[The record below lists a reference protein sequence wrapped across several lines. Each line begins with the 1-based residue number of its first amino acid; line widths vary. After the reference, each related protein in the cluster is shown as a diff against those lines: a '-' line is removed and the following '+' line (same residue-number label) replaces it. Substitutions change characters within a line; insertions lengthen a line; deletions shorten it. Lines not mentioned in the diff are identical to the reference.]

1 MWREYLFPT
10 SIQEALRMLHS
21 RNGEARVIAGG
32 TDLVLQR
39 KQGECPASVAVD
51 ISRIEGLDTIEESGE
66 YILIGPLVTH
76 GQVAASPLIVKS
88 AAVLAQACGKV
99 GGPQTRNVGTLAGNV
114 VNALPAAD
122 SAIALLALNAEVQVA
137 TLGGTQWVPSDELCL
152 GVGECSVDSRSQIVT
167 ALRFKPLGP
176 SHGSAYERLAKRRSL
191 ILPILAVAAVVAIH
205 NSHYGDARIAMGP
218 VAPVPLRVEKAEA
231 LLRGKPVGGKAI
243 REAAAEAAA
252 VARPRDSV
260 LRGSQQYRQA
270 MVEVLTRRALA
281 RATAA
286 AGYRAQ

>member
-1 MWREYLFPT
+1 MWREYLFPK
-10 SIQEALRMLHS
+10 SIQEALQMLDS
-21 RNGEARVIAGG
+21 RGGEARVIAGG

-51 ISRIEGLDTIEESGE
+51 ISRIDGLDTIEASGE
-66 YILIGPLVTH
+66 YILIGALATH
-76 GQVAASPLIVKS
+76 GQVAASPLILEQ

-122 SAIALLALNAEVQVA
+122 SAIALLALDAEVEVA
-137 TLGGTQWVPSDELCL
+137 TLGSTQWLPSNELCL
-152 GVGECSVDSRSQIVT
+152 GVGQCSVDSHSQIVT
-167 ALRFKPLGP
+167 ALRFKPLD
-176 SHGSAYERLAKRRSL
+176 SRQGSAYERLAKRRSL
-191 ILPILAVAAVVAIH
+191 ILPVLAVAAVVTIEDG
-205 NSHYGDARIAMGP
+205 HYADVRIAMGP
-218 VAPVPLRVEKAEA
+218 VAPVPLRAEIAEA
-231 LLRGKPVGGKAI
+231 FLSGKPVAEKAI

-260 LRGSQQYRQA
+260 LRGSQEYRQA

-286 AGYRAQ
+286 AGWRAE